1 MLAFVHPLF
10 LLGLVGLGI
19 PVILHLM
26 NREVPTPHRFPSI
39 RFILK
44 GRLPQEGRSRLQ
56 DLLLLAVR
64 LLLLAAVVVTFA
76 RPVWRSPVTG
86 APGDDGSDEEILLVA
101 DLSASVEGRDGLSAL
116 QGRLREAVEDRGGA
130 DVGLVLSADRPV
142 LAIPPGSDPA
152 PVLDAIEGLR
162 RLHVRGH
169 HAAGLKRA
177 LQMLRPEKRSSLV
190 VFSDFQQTDW
200 QLPTPPVFGEDVR
213 IKLTDVHADRA
224 RNVGLAGARVRPLAK
239 SGVQVVAEVRNFGA
253 ATETR
258 TVQLR
263 VGSHRASR
271 AVTIAPLQVR
281 RVPFAVPEPES
292 ERGELSLDTDDYPG
306 DDRYVCWLGDPL
318 PLQLLTVTPLTAEP
332 EKSRELFFVKK
343 ALEAETEVL
352 RERIKVESVDAE
364 HFFALSL
371 ESVDALLLLGAV
383 GYFRDEE
390 FGTLREYL
398 SAGGVAISTPGAA
411 AGHGFRGL
419 RTHGLLAADFLGV
432 AGQHRSRDDPPFG
445 LGWVNPETRVGSL
458 FSETEDSD
466 LFVFPLFR
474 YVRLKIDDSVN
485 TLIRTTEDDP
495 ALLEQPV
502 GRGRLFVSTF
512 AFDPGWGDFPMTTSF
527 VPLVR
532 ELLVDARPRGG
543 DIRRLE
549 CGQEIPPVRTLLG
562 PEEDPAPDAEAA
574 DTSEPGVFVLAGVPH
589 EVNTSR
595 RESVVEKVNL
605 PLLAARLRGVEALAE
620 ADRASGGILADD
632 AVAERVL
639 WPHFAGAVAVLFL
652 LDVLLAWLL
661 DRRDA
666 ATPLRRERAV

>member
-10 LLGLVGLGI
+10 LLGLVGLGV

-26 NREVPTPHRFPSI
+26 NREIPSPQRFPSI

-64 LLLLAAVVVTFA
+64 LLLLTALVLTFS
-76 RPVWRSPVTG
+76 RPVWRSPVPLSAG
-86 APGDDGSDEEILLVA
+86 VDGSDEEVLLVA
-101 DLSASVEGRDGLSAL
+101 DVSASIEGREGVSEL
-116 QGRLREAVEDRGGA
+116 QRLLREAVDGRGGA

-142 LAIPPGSDPA
+142 LAVPPTSDPG
-152 PVLDAIEGLR
+152 PVLEAIEDLR

-169 HAAGLKRA
+169 HALGLKRA
-177 LQMLRPEKRSSLV
+177 LQLLRSEKRSTLV

-200 QLPTPPVFGEDVR
+200 QLPAPPVFGEAVQVKLVDVYP
-213 IKLTDVHADRA
+213 DRS
-224 RNVGLAGARVRPLAK
+224 RNVGLTGARVRPLAK
-239 SGVQVVAEVRNFGA
+239 SGVQVVAEVRNFGV

-271 AVTIAPLQVR
+271 VVTVAPLQLR
-281 RVPFAVPEPES
+281 RVPFAVPESES
-292 ERGELSLDTDDYPG
+292 ERGELTLDTDDYPG

-332 EKSRELFFVKK
+332 GKARELFFVKK

-352 RERIKVESVDAE
+352 RERIVVESVDAE
-364 HFFALSL
+364 HFFAVSL
-371 ESVDALLLLGAV
+371 DSVDALFLLGAV

-390 FGTLREYL
+390 FGALKEYL
-398 SAGGVAISTPGAA
+398 LGGGVAIGTPGEA

-419 RTHGLLAADFLGV
+419 RRHRLLAADFLGI

-445 LGWVNPETRVGSL
+445 LGWVNPETGVGAL
-458 FSETEDSD
+458 FGETGDSD
-466 LFVFPLFR
+466 LFTFSLFR
-474 YVRLKIDDSVN
+474 YARLKLDDGVN

-502 GRGRLFVSTF
+502 GKGRLFFSTF
-512 AFDPGWGDFPMTTSF
+512 AFDPAWGDFPMTTSF

-543 DIRRLE
+543 DICRLE

-562 PEEDPAPDAEAA
+562 SEGETGQDAELG
-574 DTSEPGVFVLAGVPH
+574 DTSEPGVFVLSGVPH

-595 RESVVEKVNL
+595 RESVVEKVSL
-605 PLLAARLRGVEALAE
+605 PLLASRLRGVEATGATDLTTIG
-620 ADRASGGILADD
+620 ASEDET
-632 AVAERVL
+632 VREHVL
-639 WPHFAGAVAVLFL
+639 WPHFALAVAVLFL
-652 LDVLLAWLL
+652 LDVLLAWFL

-666 ATPLRRERAV
+666 STPLRRERAA